1 MTYEEF
7 IKTKKPNFKSDG
19 FEIEEKW
26 LNPHLFPY
34 QREII
39 TRACKKGRYALF
51 VDTGLG
57 KSIMQLNFADSVLKH
72 TNQSVLIL
80 APLAV
85 VFQMQK
91 EASKFG
97 FDLKRYKQEQEVQTG
112 IYITNYE
119 QLEKI
124 DTQDFV
130 GVVLDESSILKSFT
144 GRTKNALIEKFAH
157 TPYKLACSATP
168 SPNDI
173 MELGNHSEFLNV
185 LSSKEML
192 ARFFIND
199 TFNTGEWRL
208 KHHAQGSF
216 YEWVSEWAE
225 CVSSPADLG
234 YDSSSHILPKLNE
247 KIHTIKFDDF
257 VYGSNN
263 TLFTFNECNA
273 TTLGRNKK
281 DSLDKRI
288 DKFTD
293 EILSENTT
301 PHILWV
307 DTNIESEQSYQ
318 AITKKFPHL
327 IALEIKGSDTP
338 QYKAETLNGFSENKI
353 DVLITKSSIAGMGMN
368 FQNACNM
375 SFLGLNYSY
384 EKYYQAV
391 RRMYRFGQKKEVNVN
406 IILADSESSIW
417 DVLQKKKKSHEE
429 MKENMKTNICHHKTQ
444 VLKQSYEVKELPLPS
459 FLRSENAS

>member
-1 MTYEEF
+1 MRYEDF
-7 IKTKKPNFKSDG
+7 ISTKKIKITTSG
-19 FEIEEKW
+19 FAIKEEW
-26 LNPHLFPY
+26 INPACFPY

-39 TRACKKGRYALF
+39 TRACEKGRYALF

-57 KSIMQLNFADSVLKH
+57 KSIMQLNFAFAVVEY
-72 TNQSVLIL
+72 TNQPVLIL

-97 FDLKRYKQEQEVQTG
+97 FHLKRYEEKEEVQAG
-112 IYITNYE
+112 IYISNYE
-119 QLEKI
+119 QLENI
-124 DTQDFV
+124 NTQDFI

-144 GRTKNALIEKFAH
+144 GRTKNDLIDKFAH

-173 MELGNHSEFLNV
+173 MELGNHSEFLNI
-185 LSSKEML
+185 LSRKEML
-192 ARFFIND
+192 SRYFIND
-199 TFNTGEWRL
+199 TFDTGEWRL
-208 KHHAQGSF
+208 KHHAQRIF

-234 YDSSSHILPKLNE
+234 YYNSNHILPKLNE
-247 KIHTIKFDDF
+247 KIHHIEFDDF
-257 VYGSNN
+257 IYEANN
-263 TLFTFNECNA
+263 VLFAFNECNA

-281 DSLDKRI
+281 ESLDKRI

-293 EILSENTT
+293 EILSEKAL
-301 PHILWV
+301 PHLLWV
-307 DTNIESEQSYQ
+307 DTNIESEKSYQ
-318 AITKKFPHL
+318 AVRLKFPHL
-327 IALEIKGSDTP
+327 NIAEIKGSDTP
-338 QYKAETLNGFSENKI
+338 LYKAKTLNDFSENKI

-391 RRMYRFGQKKEVNVN
+391 RRMYRFGQKKEVNVH

-417 DVLQKKKKSHEE
+417 EILQKKKISHEE
-429 MKENMKTNICHHKTQ
+429 MKENMRINICKSKTQ
-444 VLKQSYEVKELPLPS
+444 ILNQRYESKALPIPS

>member
-7 IKTKKPNFKSDG
+7 IESKKLKMESSG
-19 FEIEEKW
+19 FAIDEKH
-26 LNPHLFPY
+26 LNPACFPY

-39 TRACKKGRYALF
+39 TRACEKGRYALF

-57 KSIMQLNFADSVLKH
+57 KSIMQLNFAFAVVKH
-72 TNQSVLIL
+72 TNQPVLIL

-97 FDLKRYKQEQEVQTG
+97 FDLKRYEKTQDIQAG
-112 IYITNYE
+112 IYISNYE
-119 QLEKI
+119 QLENI
-124 DTQDFV
+124 NTQDFI

-144 GRTKNALIEKFAH
+144 GRTKNDLIDKFAH

-173 MELGNHSEFLNV
+173 MELGNHSEFLNI

-192 ARFFIND
+192 SRYFIND
-199 TFNTGEWRL
+199 TFDTGEWRL
-208 KHHAQGSF
+208 KHHAQRIF

-234 YDSSSHILPKLNE
+234 YDNSNHILPKLNE
-247 KIHTIKFDDF
+247 KIHHIEFDDF
-257 VYGSNN
+257 IYRSNN
-263 TLFTFNECNA
+263 TLFAFNEVNA

-281 DSLDKRI
+281 ASLDKRI

-293 EILSENTT
+293 EILSEKTL
-301 PHILWV
+301 PHLLWV
-307 DTNIESEQSYQ
+307 DTNTESEESYQ

-327 IALEIKGSDTP
+327 IVAEIKGSHTP
-338 QYKAETLNGFSENKI
+338 LYKAKTLNDFSENKI

-391 RRMYRFGQKKEVNVN
+391 RRMYRFGQKKEVNVH

-417 DVLQKKKKSHEE
+417 EILQKKKISHEE
-429 MKENMKTNICHHKTQ
+429 MKENMRINICKSKTQ
-444 VLKQSYEVKELPLPS
+444 ILNQRYESKALPIPS